1 MTQQQ
6 QISLLTSIMP
16 EINETHDPKG
26 VMLKCAKKHN
36 LSPAQLEKLGHVY
49 NTAKTLVGLE
59 KQAHRGDSFTIVDV
73 PEMVAS
79 YTTFDPSKEVAKG
92 SKDVHRTA
100 NRLMKYAEAPDGE
113 PGYWTRQFLSISR
126 QQEKSASVKF
136 PSILDDIFEKNKRF
150 HFTDEADGNQYEEI
164 KLPGGANLNTILKSA
179 AASAQYVSHQMEKAA
194 EEAREAMYGASE
206 RSRDLVREIKEKL
219 IKSGMKDD
227 TWQEM
232 VYDMDDYFNDRV
244 KSASVCHYIE
254 SHLDYDYN
262 CKVRP
267 VDLEKRAGVR
277 TLARD
282 RHGIFEKVDEI
293 VECSEIFKEA
303 KALYEA
309 LKEPLASNEPV
320 TRETVAELAAMMKSG
335 AGASSKKKDS
345 DAAAASK
352 RGNEALANSAFD
364 LASRGMNSMSDAILH
379 GTKNRLDAAQ
389 DAVDVAN
396 AFGVK
401 TERDL
406 RKVKENAT
414 EQARTVAALQQL
426 MLTDPV
432 IAEADPYQVED
443 IYNTISSL
451 NSTIARDPNLL
462 GPILKESLQYGS
474 IPLQTLKDIVSV
486 DKDRQQADKYRL
498 EAAALKN

>member
-79 YTTFDPSKEVAKG
+79 YTTFDPAKEVAKD
-92 SKDVHRTA
+92 SKGVHRTA
-100 NRLMKYAEAPDGE
+100 NRLMKYAEATDGE
-113 PGYWTRQFLSISR
+113 PGYWTRQFMAIS
-126 QQEKSASVKF
+126 QPQEKSAAVKF

-164 KLPGGANLNTILKSA
+164 KLPGGANLNTLLKSA
-179 AASAQYVSHQMEKAA
+179 AASAQYVSNQLEKAA

-227 TWQEM
+227 TWKEM

-244 KSASVCHYIE
+244 KSASVSHYIE

-282 RHGIFEKVDEI
+282 RHGIFDKVDEI
-293 VECSEIFKEA
+293 VECSDVFKEA

-309 LKEPLASNEPV
+309 LKETEVDKEPA
-320 TRETVAELAAMMKSG
+320 TYEKVAELTAMMKRG
-335 AGASSKKKDS
+335 ADGDNKKKGADEFANRAIDATS
-345 DAAAASK
+345 DA
-352 RGNEALANSAFD
+352 
-364 LASRGMNSMSDAILH
+364 MNSMSDSILN
-379 GTKNRLDAAQ
+379 GGKRRVDAAQ

-401 TERDL
+401 TEKEL

-432 IAEADPYQVED
+432 IASADPYQVED